1 MRTSWIAALA
11 ALGLSG
17 CSLMIDADSV
27 APPEE
32 KKPLLGACIDAT
44 GGHALCGGHAS
55 GGALPSTSATA
66 HAVKRGTVNA
76 AAADLSGTTH
86 RIKQGTVSP

>member
-1 MRTSWIAALA
+1 MKTPWIAALA

-32 KKPLLGACIDAT
+32 KKPVLGACIDAA

-55 GGALPSTSATA
+55 GGALPATSAAA
-66 HAVKRGTVNA
+66 HAVERGTVNA
-76 AAADLSGTTH
+76 SAADLSGANH